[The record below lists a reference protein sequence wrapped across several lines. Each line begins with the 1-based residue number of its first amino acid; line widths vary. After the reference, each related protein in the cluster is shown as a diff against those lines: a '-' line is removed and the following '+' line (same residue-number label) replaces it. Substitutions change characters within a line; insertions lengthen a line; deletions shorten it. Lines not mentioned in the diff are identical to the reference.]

1 MWAPALRNL
10 RMKEEYST
18 SRSTISSSSSRPKK
32 QLTACLFLT
41 ARTMPDQNALKQID
55 RWIDAHKKD
64 LVDLSCRLVNID
76 TTVPP
81 GLNYPKISQLLASE
95 LKDLGVTPTVSL
107 IPDASMRRK
116 VSPEVGLKGP
126 RPNTYA
132 TLKGE
137 GEGPWILLNGHVDVV
152 PADPSG
158 WSHDPFE
165 PVIKNGKIYGRGAAD
180 MKGSNAC
187 EIFSMKAL
195 VETGAKF
202 RGRITPTFTTDEE
215 VGGYSGVNYLVDKHV
230 ITKDVDYCL
239 STDSGIEA
247 LHVASLGDAE
257 YLITVHG
264 RAAHSGRGWTGVNAI
279 EYGASLIEDL
289 KRLGVEIG
297 KRRSGINAEPI
308 WGTRK
313 MRPGLYVNTAKGG
326 LKGNIIP
333 DTFEILVDR
342 RFIPEENEAQVRRE
356 IARVVKEFAAK
367 HREVKVSMKM
377 ILGYDPMVTSPNHP
391 LVRTVRKVAKK
402 VLGRDVPPCG
412 SQGSTDMAAVSALGI
427 PIAVLG
433 ATRQDSNIHGIDE
446 HVRISDLVSVTKILA
461 HTFLELL

>member
-1 MWAPALRNL
+1 MPSQTLV
-10 RMKEEYST
+10 
-18 SRSTISSSSSRPKK
+18 K
-32 QLTACLFLT
+32 QV
-41 ARTMPDQNALKQID
+41 D

-64 LVDLSCRLVNID
+64 LVDLTCRLVNID

-81 GLNYPKISQLLASE
+81 GLNYPRISQVLASE

-107 IPDASMRRK
+107 IPEASMRLK

-137 GEGPWILLNGHVDVV
+137 GEGPWVLLNGHVDVV

-165 PVIKNGKIYGRGAAD
+165 PVVKNGRIYGRGAAD

-279 EYGASLIEDL
+279 EFGASLIEDL
-289 KRLGVEIG
+289 KKLGEEIS
-297 KRRSGINAEPI
+297 KRRSRINAEPG
-308 WGTRK
+308 WGIKK
-313 MRPGLYVNTAKGG
+313 MKPGLYVNTAKGG

-342 RFIPEENEAQVRRE
+342 RFIPEESEAQVRRE

-377 ILGYDPMVTSPNHP
+377 LLGYDPMLTSPNHP
-391 LVRTVRKVAKK
+391 LVRTVRRVARK
-402 VLGRDVPPCG
+402 VLGRDTPSCG

-446 HVRISDLVSVTKILA
+446 HVRINDLVSVTKILA

>member
-1 MWAPALRNL
+1 MRLLPSPAIVR
-10 RMKEEYST
+10 
-18 SRSTISSSSSRPKK
+18 
-32 QLTACLFLT
+32 QV
-41 ARTMPDQNALKQID
+41 D

-64 LVDLSCRLVNID
+64 LVDLTCRLVNID

-81 GLNYPKISQLLASE
+81 GLNYPRISQLLASE

-107 IPDASMRRK
+107 IPEASMRRR

-126 RPNTYA
+126 RPNTYS

-137 GEGPWILLNGHVDVV
+137 GEGPWVLLNGHVDVV

-165 PVIKNGKIYGRGAAD
+165 PVVKNGKIYGRGAAD
-180 MKGSNAC
+180 MKGPNAC

-239 STDSGIEA
+239 SADSGIEA
-247 LHVASLGDAE
+247 LHIASLGDAE

-264 RAAHSGRGWTGVNAI
+264 TAAL
-279 EYGASLIEDL
+279 EYGVSLIEDL
-289 KRLGVEIG
+289 KKLGEEIG
-297 KRRSGINAEPI
+297 RRRSKINSEPI

-313 MRPGLYVNTAKGG
+313 MRPGLYVNTVKGG

-333 DTFEILVDR
+333 DTLEILVDR
-342 RFIPEENEAQVRRE
+342 RFIPEESEAQVRKE
-356 IARVVKEFAAK
+356 IARVVREFAAK

-446 HVRISDLVSVTKILA
+446 HVRINDLVSVTKILA

>member
-1 MWAPALRNL
+1 
-10 RMKEEYST
+10 
-18 SRSTISSSSSRPKK
+18 
-32 QLTACLFLT
+32 
-41 ARTMPDQNALKQID
+41 
-55 RWIDAHKKD
+55 
-64 LVDLSCRLVNID
+64 
-76 TTVPP
+76 
-81 GLNYPKISQLLASE
+81 
-95 LKDLGVTPTVSL
+95 
-107 IPDASMRRK
+107 
-116 VSPEVGLKGP
+116 
-126 RPNTYA
+126 
-132 TLKGE
+132 
-137 GEGPWILLNGHVDVV
+137 
-152 PADPSG
+152 
-158 WSHDPFE
+158 
-165 PVIKNGKIYGRGAAD
+165 

-239 STDSGIEA
+239 SADSGIEA
-247 LHVASLGDAE
+247 LHIASLGDAE

-264 RAAHSGRGWTGVNAI
+264 TAAHSGRGWTGVNAI

-289 KRLGVEIG
+289 KKLGEEIS
-297 KRRSGINAEPI
+297 KRRSRINTEPGYGIK
-308 WGTRK
+308 K
-313 MRPGLYVNTAKGG
+313 MKPGLYVNTAKGG

-342 RFIPEENEAQVRRE
+342 RFIPEESEARVRRE

-377 ILGYDPMVTSPNHP
+377 ILGYDPMLTPPNHP
-391 LVRTVRKVAKK
+391 LVRTVRKVARK
-402 VLGRDVPPCG
+402 VLGRDAPPCG

-433 ATRQDSNIHGIDE
+433 ATRQDSNIHAIDE
-446 HVRISDLVSVTKILA
+446 HVRINDLVSVTKIIA

>member
-1 MWAPALRNL
+1 
-10 RMKEEYST
+10 
-18 SRSTISSSSSRPKK
+18 
-32 QLTACLFLT
+32 
-41 ARTMPDQNALKQID
+41 MPDQNALRQID

-95 LKDLGVTPTVSL
+95 LKDIGVNPSVSY
-107 IPDASMRRK
+107 IPEATLRRR

-126 RPNTYA
+126 RPNTYS

-137 GEGPWILLNGHVDVV
+137 GEGSKILLNGHVDVV

-158 WSHDPFE
+158 WSNDPFD
-165 PVIKNGKIYGRGAAD
+165 PVVKGGKIYGRGSAD
-180 MKGSNAC
+180 MKGSSAC
-187 EIFSMKAL
+187 QIFAMKAM
-195 VETGAKF
+195 VETGVRF
-202 RGRITPTFTTDEE
+202 RGKITPMFTTDEE
-215 VGGYSGVNYLVDKHV
+215 VGGYSGVNFLVDKHV

-247 LHVASLGDAE
+247 LDIASLGDAE
-257 YLITVHG
+257 YLITVKG
-264 RAAHSGRGWTGVNAI
+264 TAAHSGRGWTGVNAI
-279 EYGASLIEDL
+279 EHGASLIEDL
-289 KRLGVEIG
+289 KKLGVEIS
-297 KRRSGINAEPI
+297 KRRSKINAEPI

-313 MRPGLYVNTAKGG
+313 MRPGLYVNIAKGG

-333 DTFEILVDR
+333 DSFEILVDR
-342 RFIPEENEAQVRRE
+342 RFIPEESEAQVRKE
-356 IARVVKEFAAK
+356 IARVVREFAAK

-402 VLGRDVPPCG
+402 VLGRDVPHCG
-412 SQGSTDMAAVSALGI
+412 SKGSTNITAVSALSI
-427 PIAVLG
+427 PISVLG

-446 HVRISDLVSVTKILA
+446 HVR
-461 HTFLELL
+461 

>member
-1 MWAPALRNL
+1 
-10 RMKEEYST
+10 
-18 SRSTISSSSSRPKK
+18 
-32 QLTACLFLT
+32 LT
-41 ARTMPDQNALKQID
+41 DQNTVRQID
-55 RWIDAHKKD
+55 RWIDAHKKG

-95 LKDLGVTPTVSL
+95 IKDLGVTPSVSY
-107 IPDASMRRK
+107 IPEATLRRR

-137 GEGPWILLNGHVDVV
+137 GEGPKILLNGHVDVV
-152 PADPSG
+152 PADPSA
-158 WSHDPFE
+158 WSNDPFK
-165 PVIKNGKIYGRGAAD
+165 PVVKNGKIYGRGSAD
-180 MKGSNAC
+180 MKGSDAC
-187 EIFSMKAL
+187 QIYSLKAL

-202 RGRITPTFTTDEE
+202 RGSITPTFTTDEE
-215 VGGYSGVNYLVDKHV
+215 VGGYSGVNYLIDKHV
-230 ITKDVDYCL
+230 ITKDIDYCL

-247 LHVASLGDAE
+247 LHIASLGDAE
-257 YLITVHG
+257 YLITVKG

-279 EYGASLIEDL
+279 EYGASLIEEL
-289 KRLGVEIG
+289 KRLGVKIS
-297 KRRSGINAEPI
+297 KRRSRINAEPI

-342 RFIPEENEAQVRRE
+342 RFIPEEKAPQVQRE
-356 IARVVKEFAAK
+356 VEQVVRDFAAR
-367 HREVKVSMKM
+367 HREVKVSLKPV
-377 ILGYDPMVTSPNHP
+377 LGYDPMITPPNHP
-391 LVRTVRKVAKK
+391 LVRTVRKVARK

-412 SQGSTDMAAVSALGI
+412 SQGSTDVAAVTALGV
-427 PIAVLG
+427 PVAVLG
-433 ATRQDSNIHGIDE
+433 TTRRDSNIHGIDE

>member
-1 MWAPALRNL
+1 
-10 RMKEEYST
+10 
-18 SRSTISSSSSRPKK
+18 
-32 QLTACLFLT
+32 
-41 ARTMPDQNALKQID
+41 
-55 RWIDAHKKD
+55 
-64 LVDLSCRLVNID
+64 
-76 TTVPP
+76 
-81 GLNYPKISQLLASE
+81 
-95 LKDLGVTPTVSL
+95 
-107 IPDASMRRK
+107 
-116 VSPEVGLKGP
+116 
-126 RPNTYA
+126 
-132 TLKGE
+132 
-137 GEGPWILLNGHVDVV
+137 
-152 PADPSG
+152 
-158 WSHDPFE
+158 
-165 PVIKNGKIYGRGAAD
+165 

-239 STDSGIEA
+239 SADSGIEA
-247 LHVASLGDAE
+247 LHIASLGDAE

-264 RAAHSGRGWTGVNAI
+264 TAAHSGRGWTGVNAI

-289 KRLGVEIG
+289 KKLGVEIG
-297 KRRSGINAEPI
+297 KRRSRINAEPI
-308 WGTRK
+308 WGTR
-313 MRPGLYVNTAKGG
+313 
-326 LKGNIIP
+326 NIIP

-342 RFIPEENEAQVRRE
+342 RFVPEENEAQVRRE

-377 ILGYDPMVTSPNHP
+377 ILGYDPMLTPPNHP
-391 LVRTVRKVAKK
+391 LVRTVRKVARK
-402 VLGRDVPPCG
+402 VLGRDAPPCG

-446 HVRISDLVSVTKILA
+446 HVRINDLVSVTKILA

>member
-1 MWAPALRNL
+1 VR
-10 RMKEEYST
+10 
-18 SRSTISSSSSRPKK
+18 
-32 QLTACLFLT
+32 QV
-41 ARTMPDQNALKQID
+41 D

-64 LVDLSCRLVNID
+64 LVDLTCRLVNID

-81 GLNYPKISQLLASE
+81 GRNYPKISQVLASE
-95 LKDLGVTPTVSL
+95 LKDLGVTPNVSY
-107 IPDASMRRK
+107 IPETSLRRR
-116 VSPEVGLKGP
+116 VSPEVGLKGS

-132 TLKGE
+132 TLKGDA
-137 GEGPWILLNGHVDVV
+137 EGPWILLNGHVDVV

-165 PVIKNGKIYGRGAAD
+165 PVVKNGMVYGRGAAD
-180 MKGSNAC
+180 MKGSSAC
-187 EIFSMKAL
+187 QIFAMKAL
-195 VETGAKF
+195 VEADARF

-264 RAAHSGRGWTGVNAI
+264 KAAHSGRGWTGVNAI

-289 KRLGVEIG
+289 KRLSEKIS
-297 KRRSGINAEPI
+297 KRRSRIDTEPGYGI
-308 WGTRK
+308 RK
-313 MRPGLYVNTAKGG
+313 MKPGLYVNTAKGG

-342 RFIPEENEAQVRRE
+342 RFIPEESEAQVRRE

-377 ILGYDPMVTSPNHP
+377 ILSYDPMLTAPDHP
-391 LVRTVRKVAKK
+391 LVRTVRRVARK
-402 VLGRDVPPCG
+402 VLGRDAPPCG
-412 SQGSTDMAAVSALGI
+412 SQGSTDMAAVSALGV
-427 PIAVLG
+427 PIVVLG

-446 HVRISDLVSVTKILA
+446 HVRINDLVSVTKILA

>member
-1 MWAPALRNL
+1 MTRLLPSQAVV
-10 RMKEEYST
+10 
-18 SRSTISSSSSRPKK
+18 
-32 QLTACLFLT
+32 
-41 ARTMPDQNALKQID
+41 KQID
-55 RWIDAHKKD
+55 HWIDAHKKSI
-64 LVDLSCRLVNID
+64 VDLTCRLVNID

-81 GLNYPKISQLLASE
+81 GLNYPKISNVLASE
-95 LKDLGVTPTVSL
+95 LKEIGATPTVSY
-107 IPDASMRRK
+107 IPEASMRRR
-116 VSPEVGLKGP
+116 VSPEVGLRGP

-137 GEGPWILLNGHVDVV
+137 KEGPWVLLNGHVDVV
-152 PADPSG
+152 PADPLG

-165 PVIKNGKIYGRGAAD
+165 PVVKNGKIFGRGTAD
-180 MKGSNAC
+180 MKGSNVC
-187 EIFSMKAL
+187 QIFAMKAL
-195 VETGAKF
+195 VETGVKF

-264 RAAHSGRGWTGVNAI
+264 KPAHSGRGWTGVNAI

-289 KRLGVEIG
+289 KRLAEEIS
-297 KRRSGINAEPI
+297 KRRSKINAEPI
-308 WGTRK
+308 WGTKK

-342 RFIPEENEAQVRRE
+342 RFIPEESEAQARRE
-356 IARVVKEFAAK
+356 IARVVNDFASK
-367 HREVKVSMKM
+367 HREVRVKMKM
-377 ILGYDPMVTSPNHP
+377 ILAYDPMITAPDHP
-391 LVRTVRKVAKK
+391 LVRTVRRVARK
-402 VLGRDVPPCG
+402 VLGRDVPPSG
-412 SQGSTDMAAVSALGI
+412 SQGSTDMAAVSALGV

-433 ATRQDSNIHGIDE
+433 ATREDSNIHGIDE
-446 HVRISDLVSVTKILA
+446 HVRINDLVSVTKILA
-461 HTFLELL
+461 RTFLELL

>member
-1 MWAPALRNL
+1 LPSQA
-10 RMKEEYST
+10 T
-18 SRSTISSSSSRPKK
+18 VK
-32 QLTACLFLT
+32 QV
-41 ARTMPDQNALKQID
+41 D
-55 RWIDAHKKD
+55 RWIDAHEKD
-64 LVDLSCRLVNID
+64 LVDLTCRLVNID

-81 GLNYPKISQLLASE
+81 GRNYPKISQVLASE

-107 IPDASMRRK
+107 IPEAAMRRR

-137 GEGPWILLNGHVDVV
+137 REGPWILLNGHVDVV

-165 PVIKNGKIYGRGAAD
+165 PVIKSGKIYGRGSAD
-180 MKGSNAC
+180 MKGSSAC
-187 EIFSMKAL
+187 QIFAMKAL

-202 RGRITPTFTTDEE
+202 RGSITPTFTTDEE

-247 LHVASLGDAE
+247 LYVASLGDAE
-257 YLITVHG
+257 YLIRVHG
-264 RAAHSGRGWTGVNAI
+264 KAAHSGRGWTGVNAI

-289 KRLGVEIG
+289 KRLGEEIS
-297 KRRSGINAEPI
+297 KRRSRIDMEPGYGI
-308 WGTRK
+308 RK
-313 MRPGLYVNTAKGG
+313 MKPGLYVNTAKGG

-342 RFIPEENEAQVRRE
+342 RFIPEEREARVRRE
-356 IARVVKEFAAK
+356 IARVVREFAAK
-367 HREVKVSMKM
+367 NREVKVSLKM
-377 ILGYDPMVTSPNHP
+377 ILSYDPMLTPPNHP
-391 LVRTVRKVAKK
+391 LVRTVRKVARK
-402 VLGRDVPPCG
+402 VLGRDAPPRG
-412 SQGSTDMAAVSALGI
+412 SQGSTDMAAVSALGV

-433 ATRQDSNIHGIDE
+433 ATRRDSNIHGIDE
-446 HVRISDLVSVTKILA
+446 HVRINDLVSVTKILA